1 MSTASGIELR
11 FVPEPAPEPVALPDD
26 PDAVLRLILDP
37 ETRGELYPLY
47 HQLRAVAP
55 VFRASVPGLPDGCWV
70 LTSYAAVDHVAHAA
84 RVR

>member
-47 HQLRAVAP
+47 HQLRAARA
-55 VFRASVPGLPDGCWV
+55 RASRIGTGAPGRV
-70 LTSYAAVDHVAHAA
+70 LGPHQLRRGRSRRRAA
-84 RVR
+84 RAR

>member
-55 VFRASVPGLPDGCWV
+55 VFRAIGTGAPGRV
-70 LTSYAAVDHVAHAA
+70 LGPHQLRRGRSRPRGA